1 MDSESGPAGPI
12 KLIPVGLGEV
22 VDGLPDTGEGV
33 AAVGGEVLGDAEG
46 GEEIRGVRED
56 IGGGLAGVEVAE
68 GAGNGFDDEGI
79 GIAVEMALAVLE
91 LGNEPEFG
99 EAAGDE
105 VIGSAEFGG
114 ERREF
119 FGAGDEQG
127 ETVLAVFEDGE
138 FGDETGLFFREG
150 HF

>member
-1 MDSESGPAGPI
+1 MPHF
-12 KLIPVGLGEV
+12 
-22 VDGLPDTGEGV
+22 GEGV
-33 AAVGGEVLGDAEG
+33 AAVRGEVLGDAEG

-79 GIAVEMALAVLE
+79 GVAGEMALAVFE

-99 EAAGDE
+99 EAAWDE
-105 VIGSAEFGG
+105 VIGGAEFGG
-114 ERREF
+114 EPGKF

-127 ETVLAVFEDGE
+127 ETVLAVFEGGE